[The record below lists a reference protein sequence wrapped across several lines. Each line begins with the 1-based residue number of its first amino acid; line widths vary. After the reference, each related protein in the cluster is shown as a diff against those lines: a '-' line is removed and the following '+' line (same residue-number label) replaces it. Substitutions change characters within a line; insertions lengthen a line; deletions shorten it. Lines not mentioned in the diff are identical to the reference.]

1 VQGGDRGAIRGEPGR
16 PLKANQKS
24 ASTPPS
30 LAALVGPAG
39 LHERLQRT
47 DPVLTSPSRADA
59 AATGREL
66 YPLGMTREAGRIAM
80 TLL

>member
-1 VQGGDRGAIRGEPGR
+1 
-16 PLKANQKS
+16 
-24 ASTPPS
+24 

-39 LHERLQRT
+39 LDECLPRT
-47 DPVLTSPSRADA
+47 DPVLTFPSRADA

-66 YPLGMTREAGRIAM
+66 YPLGMTREGGRIAM